1 MRFHRGLVDRQYRAL
16 MWSGA
21 VTGAC
26 LGGQRARGA
35 CGIAVARPT
44 GDLFMMRMQR
54 PTLQTRAERDAQDG
68 KE

>member
-1 MRFHRGLVDRQYRAL
+1 

>member
-1 MRFHRGLVDRQYRAL
+1 VRFHRGLVDRQYRAL

-21 VTGAC
+21 VTGA
-26 LGGQRARGA
+26 RARGA
-35 CGIAVARPT
+35 CGITVARPI